1 LAFRDE
7 RWGLELAGK
16 IGKKKVLKIDVDGQK
31 RAVGKDLRARVLIS
45 LKDPLPRCV
54 SIFFI

>member
-1 LAFRDE
+1 MGFGACRKN
-7 RWGLELAGK
+7 W
-16 IGKKKVLKIDVDGQK
+16 KKKVLKIDVDGQK